1 LTNYIAEIG
10 LNHLGDEDRAM
21 KLLKGAVEAGA
32 TSVTYQIQAP
42 DYYDGSRVFR
52 VALPTSFYEKAAD
65 TAHAMGAQFG
75 LAVVSAKIIKDHN
88 FDNVDFWKILSMDF
102 RDDDLIGVAVD
113 TGKYIYISTGVA
125 DIEDIKNQAD
135 KYKNANFIHTTL
147 SEKVEDMNISAIRT
161 MKNAIKNDI
170 SFGLHSSDLRV
181 ALLAMTFRPHSL
193 FFYLKTNEILDYS
206 DDAHAITV
214 ESLADRISDWDFVNT
229 VLGSGEKETKDIPD
243 WVYE

>member
-21 KLLKGAVEAGA
+21 KLLKGAIKAGA
-32 TSVTYQIQAP
+32 KSVTYQIQDP
-42 DYYDGSRVFR
+42 DYYDGSRPFR
-52 VALPTSFYEKAAD
+52 VALPTSFYEKAANI
-65 TAHAMGAQFG
+65 AHLMGAQFG
-75 LAVVSAKIIKDHN
+75 LAINSEETIKDHN
-88 FDNVDFWKILSMDF
+88 FDHIDFWKILSMDF
-102 RDDDLIGVAVD
+102 FDDDLIGAAVD
-113 TGKYIYISTGVA
+113 TDKYIYISTGVA
-125 DIEDIKNQAD
+125 DIEDIKNQAG

-147 SEKVEDMNISAIRT
+147 SEKVEDANILAIRT
-161 MKNAIKNDI
+161 MKNAIRNDI
-170 SFGLHSSDLRV
+170 SFGLHSSDVRV

-214 ESLADRISDWDFVNT
+214 ESLADRISDWDFVNR